1 MQLLSLILRGC
12 SYLRDKVAL
21 QPRFR
26 RELPAFGARHLPF
39 GHVFREVRDVGWILK
54 QFAVA
59 EADAVYPG
67 DGEVEISLTR
77 QVAQEEGGGQKLRVG
92 FAVVRVGDSG
102 VKHVAHQVHRDREG
116 GKPAADDHE
125 SVVASVPAG
134 AGQNLGVII
143 HVLAARGGRRLCD
156 HCAEG
161 AQLNGPATRNGRG
174 KL

>member
-1 MQLLSLILRGC
+1 MQLLSLILRGR

-59 EADAVYPG
+59 EAGAVYPG
-67 DGEVEISLTR
+67 DGEVEVSLTR

-102 VKHVAHQVHRDREG
+102 VKHVAHQVHRDRE
-116 GKPAADDHE
+116 
-125 SVVASVPAG
+125 
-134 AGQNLGVII
+134 
-143 HVLAARGGRRLCD
+143 
-156 HCAEG
+156 
-161 AQLNGPATRNGRG
+161 
-174 KL
+174 